1 MAKINEDAIIIK
13 VSELL
18 RDDQPEAVILDA
30 EVVEQLQVVIQEL
43 VGANRLVEVIK
54 N

>member
-18 RDDQPEAVILDA
+18 RDDQPEAVIFDGD
-30 EVVEQLQVVIQEL
+30 VVEQLQAIIQEL
-43 VGANRLVEVIK
+43 VGSNKLVEIIK
-54 N
+54 S

>member
-18 RDDQPEAVILDA
+18 RDDQPEAVILDGD
-30 EVVEQLQVVIQEL
+30 VVEQLQAVIQEL